1 MKVLL
6 PVDRSEASSKAVQ
19 FVGKL
24 LAGRGGQDQ
33 VTIYH
38 VAEFLP
44 EFVLTDIPE
53 AGLTTRSL
61 AERWATRAKSD
72 GETLLAE
79 QKQALIAAGVAAEM
93 VQTKIELKD
102 CLPESKKVAAA
113 LTIIAEMQH
122 NAYDL
127 VCMGRRG
134 ASAMSHSLIGGVTE
148 KVLREAQGRSILV
161 VD

>member
-6 PVDRSEASSKAVQ
+6 PVDRSTASSKAVQ

-33 VTIYH
+33 VTLYH

-44 EFVLTDIPE
+44 EFVLSDTPE

-61 AERWATRAKSD
+61 AERWATRAKAD
-72 GETLLAE
+72 GEALLEE
-79 QKQALIAAGVAAEM
+79 QKQALIAAGVSS
-93 VQTKIELKD
+93 VQTRLELKD
-102 CLPESKKVAAA
+102 CLPESKKVVAA
-113 LTIIAEMQH
+113 LSIIAEMQT

-127 VCMGRRG
+127 VCIGRRG
-134 ASAMSHSLIGGVTE
+134 ASALSQSLIGGVAE
-148 KVLREAQGRSILV
+148 KVLREAHGRSVLV